1 MFEEIRWGYEGKPSV
16 FDKISQDDLILA
28 FFPCVR
34 FEDQIMLHFRCQCTT
49 QRNWDD
55 VKKLEY
61 TMKMQSELTELY
73 YLISML
79 AIVCIKKGLKLM
91 IENPY
96 SAQHYLKQYW
106 CIKPDLIDKD
116 RTINGDF
123 MKKPTQYY
131 FIGFKPKQNFIF
143 EPITYVERTV
153 FKKLKG
159 NPEIQRKTLRS
170 MIHPQYANRFI
181 RQYLIE
187 ERE

>member
-1 MFEEIRWGYEGKPSV
+1 
-16 FDKISQDDLILA
+16 
-28 FFPCVR
+28 
-34 FEDQIMLHFRCQCTT
+34 
-49 QRNWDD
+49 
-55 VKKLEY
+55 
-61 TMKMQSELTELY
+61 
-73 YLISML
+73 ML

-106 CIKPDLIDKD
+106 CINPDLIDKD
-116 RTINGDF
+116 RTRNGDF
-123 MKKPTQYY
+123 MIKPTQYY

-153 FKKLKG
+153 FEKLKG
-159 NPEIQRKTLRS
+159 NSEIQRKTLRS

-181 RQYLIE
+181 RQYLID